1 MTDGTSKQAAVRL
14 AVASAIAIG
23 FLAQSAGAHAEEWV
37 LVPATPQED
46 VAWMEP
52 VLEHLRRELGQR
64 DISLRSPADAAAQF
78 EKHGSAPAS
87 ELSQSDVAAWEERSH
102 QALIQLAR
110 HDYATALEQLEA
122 AQALSRA
129 AIDELNRDP
138 QRAGLVLDS
147 CLYAVRALLG
157 SGKQAQAQAQAEE
170 CARLSL
176 RAKPNAVMHPPDVRA
191 FYSAAVDAGSED
203 AGSLLIESAPSGCEV
218 YVNGLPQGPS
228 PRRLER
234 LMRGRYK
241 VQVECDERRGRAHS
255 VDMASGSAELH
266 VDTRL
271 DQAIESGTR
280 LELHYATWPD
290 SEERGADTRA
300 IAGSVRADAVLLLFA
315 PQDGPIELRLI
326 DHGGDPSGFARIRSN
341 DEGPESAALANAA
354 ESLLARRCVDL
365 SGGEAAPLDCATGLP
380 IPDGEG
386 RTSVQRANGPPR
398 GQFISGVTLASVG
411 TASLLSAFALYGAS
425 ATRAADQMVASPSNE
440 NQARWLNL
448 RFGMFYVGSAGAAS
462 LVATM
467 PLALPYRAG
476 TPWWA
481 WLSGGA
487 GLALAATSIALAVT
501 APAQPDVSR
510 VADPEGYADRAK
522 RSDGAFLVGVSAAPL
537 LTMPLVY
544 LLRRD
549 EKRSRA
555 SLAPQIIVDRSGGFI
570 GIEGRY

>member
-218 YVNGLPQGPS
+218 YVNGLSQGRS
-228 PRRLER
+228 PRRLDR

-255 VDMASGSAELH
+255 VDVASGSTELR
-266 VDTRL
+266 VDARFN
-271 DQAIESGTR
+271 QAIESATR
-280 LELHYATWPD
+280 LELRYATWPD
-290 SEERGADTRA
+290 DEERRADTRA
-300 IAGSVRADAVLLLFA
+300 IAESVRADAVLLMFA
-315 PQDGPIELRLI
+315 PREGPIELRLI
-326 DHGGDPSGFARIRSN
+326 DQGAEPSGFARIRS
-341 DEGPESAALANAA
+341 DGEGPESAALAHAA

-365 SGGEAAPLDCATGLP
+365 SSGETAQLDCATGVP
-380 IPDGEG
+380 IPGGEG
-386 RTSVQRANGPPR
+386 RTSAKRANGPPR

-411 TASLLSAFALYGAS
+411 TASLVTAFALYGAS
-425 ATRAADQMVASPSNE
+425 VTRAADQMVASPSNE
-440 NQARWLNL
+440 NQARWLNM
-448 RFGMFYVGSAGAAS
+448 RFGTFYVGSAGAAA
-462 LVATM
+462 LVTTM
-467 PLALPYRAG
+467 PLALPYRSK

-487 GLALAATSIALAVT
+487 GVALAATSIALAV
-501 APAQPDVSR
+501 ASPPKPDLSR
-510 VADPEGYADRAK
+510 AADPQGYVDRA
-522 RSDGAFLVGVSAAPL
+522 RSTDGAFLAGVSAAPL
-537 LTMPLVY
+537 LTIPLVY

-549 EKRSRA
+549 EKRGRA
-555 SLAPQIIVDRSGGFI
+555 QLAPQIIVDREGGFM
-570 GIEGRY
+570 GIQGRY